1 MATVEKK
8 ADNFSQK
15 LGHFLSVIFM
25 HMVGTFQ
32 AVTMAR
38 SATVDKNAS
47 ILYLVGHLKQRF

>member
-15 LGHFLSVIFM
+15 LGHLSVIFM

-38 SATVDKNAS
+38 SAIVDKNAS
-47 ILYLVGHLKQRF
+47 ILYLVDHLDQRF